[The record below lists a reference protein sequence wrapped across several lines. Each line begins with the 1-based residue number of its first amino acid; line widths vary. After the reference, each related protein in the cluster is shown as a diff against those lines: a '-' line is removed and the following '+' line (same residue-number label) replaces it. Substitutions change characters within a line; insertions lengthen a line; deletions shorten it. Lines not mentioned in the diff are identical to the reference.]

1 MALGSRLVRY
11 FKKEYPQI
19 KASASQIP
27 WIVDDGVLE
36 MLPIIQSDVML
47 EYGNKV
53 LIIDA
58 KYYAHNMQVQYDAL
72 YKKYNI
78 ARNERVSIMVDPN
91 IKDSSYFLTFV
102 DGKEIK
108 VEVHRN
114 QDGTTD
120 IKLVGQEEL

>member
-78 ARNERVSIMVDPN
+78 ARNERVSIMVDPTLKTHR
-91 IKDSSYFLTFV
+91 IFLLLLT
-102 DGKEIK
+102 GKK
-108 VEVHRN
+108 
-114 QDGTTD
+114 
-120 IKLVGQEEL
+120 